1 MRNNRLRNQTYEQW
15 RQSLLDDTARF
26 IEWGLRHPENVEW
39 IPQHPVGKGAFPER
53 LKNIFWTLVLNNTHI
68 PD

>member
-1 MRNNRLRNQTYEQW
+1 MRNHRLRNQTYEQW
-15 RQSLLDDTARF
+15 RQTMLDDTSRF

-39 IPQHPVGKGAFPER
+39 IPKHPVGKGVFPER
-53 LKNIFWTLVLNNTHI
+53 LKNVFWTLVLNNTHI